1 VPQDLTTFVSA
12 LRPTTECRNG
22 RLPRI
27 TQRDAF
33 THGFRF
39 VHTRT
44 VKSCEPMGHS
54 REPPVF
60 ARFGPTSDQT
70 KFERVARYTPKRLPS
85 RLWAITRRINPLQVS
100 RTRTSGDIAL
110 LRRYR
115 RGHHDGV
122 SHTVHDLFIG
132 RNNRRQNAPQNDVP
146 RRNHEVIRT
155 KTNPPSQDPDFP
167 GLHI

>member
-27 TQRDAF
+27 TQPDAF

-60 ARFGPTSDQT
+60 ARFAPTSDQT

-85 RLWAITRRINPLQVS
+85 RLCAITRRINPLQFRGRERAATSPYSGATAAGTMMAS
-100 RTRTSGDIAL
+100 RIPCTIFLSGGTIVAKTPPKTTS
-110 LRRYR
+110 
-115 RGHHDGV
+115 RGE
-122 SHTVHDLFIG
+122 T
-132 RNNRRQNAPQNDVP
+132 
-146 RRNHEVIRT
+146 T
-155 KTNPPSQDPDFP
+155 K
-167 GLHI
+167 